1 MPSAKE
7 YTELEKY
14 REKIRDK
21 MKGKLIDLRSGFYSA
36 KKYNNYSSMGQY
48 VAQLK
53 LVLYFMEDFGLI
65 SWIEMQTHLGEVDE
79 L

>member
-1 MPSAKE
+1 MPS
-7 YTELEKY
+7 TEELTKLEKY

-21 MKGKLIDLRSGFYSA
+21 MKGKLIDLKSGFDSA

-48 VAQLK
+48 VSQLR
-53 LVLYFMEDFGLI
+53 LVIYFMEDFGLI
-65 SWIEMQTHLGEVDE
+65 SWIEMQTHLGEVNE